1 MRSFDA
7 AEYDLKI
14 FKDLGFIRNKCSVCG
29 QFFWSLNPNQKECGD
44 APCVTYSF
52 IGDPPGRALTLDQ
65 LRAEFVGFFQR
76 NGHTFLNFYPVV
88 CRWRDDL
95 YLNDASIVNFQPYT
109 TNGIVPPPANPLVVV
124 QPCIR
129 LVDLD
134 LVALTL
140 GRHLSSF
147 EMGGYHAFNSAQ
159 LGEIYWKDKTVDYC
173 QRFFTEAL
181 KVPGEA
187 ITYKESVWS
196 GGGNAGPC
204 VEVLVGG
211 LEVSTLVFMKF
222 KELPDGNLVELPV
235 RTVDTGTG
243 MERNCWLLS
252 GKPTC
257 FHAVYGPLLGKV
269 LNLTGISMDDDFL
282 ASYAKVAS
290 ELGLGLRGFDK
301 GNVSEVRSAIASKL
315 GLDLKEVLSKVQDL
329 ENIFRALDH
338 VRSLILVLSE
348 GVVPSNVGVGYLARL
363 LYRRT
368 ARLLQALDIFGSYR
382 ELVKWQTDYWGRAF
396 PSLVSAERDVIEVLE
411 AEEEKFLQTTRR
423 GEEMVERMI
432 EKGDAEEVAR
442 RLVELY
448 DSHGLPP
455 EFVADISAKRGVKIS
470 VPDDFYSLVAK
481 RHTTAP
487 PQKSDERALRLE
499 EATKD
504 LPATRLLYYDDPNLL
519 ECSSKV
525 LRALEGN
532 LLVLDRTTFYAEGG
546 GQPPDL
552 GRIST
557 SEGSCDVVDVEK
569 VRDVV
574 LHRVE
579 GTDFKEGETVH
590 CQVDPDRRHSLRRSH
605 TSTHIVNG
613 SARAV
618 LGNHVW
624 QTGAQKGVAESRLD
638 ITHYKAL
645 SHEEVDAIEKMA
657 NRIVV
662 QNLPVGAAFLPRNA
676 AESKYGFRLYQ
687 GGAVPTKEVRV
698 ITIGDW
704 EAEACGGIHLN
715 STGEAGMIKI
725 VKVDRIQDGVERITF
740 RAGPP
745 AIDYIQGLER
755 RARESSSMMGVPV
768 ENLTSAIKS
777 LQEELKRSRKLLE
790 ERTKAEAGF
799 EAENLLSRAETIE
812 GARCAVHMSSE
823 AIDYLIELGRDITS
837 IDGSSIC
844 VLFSI
849 LERTEFVVFAGKDV
863 ARGFDAGAFAT
874 ELARRLDGGGGGKRL
889 FGKGGVGKRLAA
901 EELRSIT
908 LNLLHEL
915 LRHRRA

>member
-1 MRSFDA
+1 LRSFDA

-29 QFFWSLNPNQKECGD
+29 QYFWSLNPNQRKCGD

-52 IGDPPGRALTLDQ
+52 IGDPPGRTLTLDQ
-65 LRAEFVGFFQR
+65 VRAEFVGFFQK

-159 LGEIYWKDKTVDYC
+159 WGEIYWKDETVSYC
-173 QRFFTEAL
+173 QQFFTEAL
-181 KVPGEA
+181 KIPGEA
-187 ITYKESVWS
+187 ITYKENIWS
-196 GGGNAGPC
+196 GGGNVGPC
-204 VEVLVGG
+204 LEVLVGG

-222 KELPDGNLVELPV
+222 KELPDGDLVELPV

-257 FHAVYGPLLGKV
+257 FHAVYGPLLEK
-269 LNLTGISMDDDFL
+269 LLDLTGLSMDDDFL

-290 ELGLGLRGFDK
+290 GFSFDK
-301 GNVSEVRSAIASKL
+301 GNVSEIRSAIAPKL
-315 GLDLKEVLSKVQDL
+315 GLDVNEVLSRIQGLD
-329 ENIFRALDH
+329 NIFRVLDH

-348 GVVPSNVGVGYLARL
+348 GVVPSNVGVGYLTRL

-368 ARLLQALDIFGSYR
+368 ARLLQTLDIFGSYKQ
-382 ELVKWQTDYWGRAF
+382 LVKWQVDYWGKTF
-396 PSLVSAERDVIEVLE
+396 PLLVSAERDVLEVLE

-423 GEEMVERMI
+423 GEEMVERML
-432 EKGDAEEVAR
+432 EKGNAEEVASK
-442 RLVELY
+442 LVELY

-455 EFVADISAKRGVKIS
+455 EFVADISAKRGVQIS
-470 VPDDFYSLVAK
+470 VPDNFYGLVAK
-481 RHTTAP
+481 RHSTAP
-487 PQKSDERALRLE
+487 PQRGDERAFRLE
-499 EATKD
+499 EKTKD
-504 LPATRLLYYDDPNLL
+504 LSATRLLYYDDPNML

-525 LRALEGN
+525 LRVLEDN
-532 LLVLDRTTFYAEGG
+532 HIVLDRTTFYAEGG

-552 GRIST
+552 GRMIT
-557 SEGSCDVVDVEK
+557 FEGSCDVVDVEK

-574 LHRVE
+574 LHKVE
-579 GTDFKEGETVH
+579 GTIPKEGATVH
-590 CQVDPDRRHSLRRSH
+590 CQVDSDRRHSLRRSH

-638 ITHYKAL
+638 VTHYRAL

-657 NRIVV
+657 NQIVIG
-662 QNLPVGAAFLPRNA
+662 NLPVGAAFLPRNV

-687 GGAVPTKEVRV
+687 GGVVPAKEVRV
-698 ITIGDW
+698 VTIGDW

-715 STGEAGMIKI
+715 STGETGVIKI

-755 RARESSSMMGVPV
+755 RVRESSSMMGVPV
-768 ENLTSAIKS
+768 ENLASAIKS
-777 LQEELKRSRKLLE
+777 VQEELKRSRKMLE
-790 ERTKAEAGF
+790 ERTKAEAAS
-799 EAENLLSRAETIE
+799 EAENLLSRAETIG
-812 GARCAVHMSSE
+812 GARCTVHTSSE
-823 AIDYLIELGRDITS
+823 SVDYLIELGRDITS
-837 IDGSSIC
+837 IDGSSVC
-844 VLFSI
+844 VLFSV
-849 LERTEFVVFAGKDV
+849 LERTEFVVFAGRDV
-863 ARGFDAGAFAT
+863 AKANGFDAGAFAA
-874 ELARRLDGGGGGKRL
+874 ELARRLNGGGGGKRL

-908 LNLLHEL
+908 FNLLHES
-915 LRHRRA
+915 LRHR

>member
-29 QFFWSLNPNQKECGD
+29 QYFWSLNPNQRKCGD

-52 IGDPPGRALTLDQ
+52 IGDPPGRTLTLDQ
-65 LRAEFVGFFQR
+65 VRAEFVGFFQK

-159 LGEIYWKDKTVDYC
+159 WGEIYWKDETVSYC
-173 QRFFTEAL
+173 QQFFTEAL
-181 KVPGEA
+181 KIPGEA
-187 ITYKESVWS
+187 ITYKENIWS
-196 GGGNAGPC
+196 GGGNVGPC
-204 VEVLVGG
+204 LEVLVGG

-222 KELPDGNLVELPV
+222 KELPDGDLVELPV

-257 FHAVYGPLLGKV
+257 FHAVYGPLLEK
-269 LNLTGISMDDDFL
+269 LLDLTGLSMDDDFL

-290 ELGLGLRGFDK
+290 GFSFDK
-301 GNVSEVRSAIASKL
+301 GNVSEIRSAIAPKL
-315 GLDLKEVLSKVQDL
+315 GLDVNEVLSRIQGLD
-329 ENIFRALDH
+329 NIFRVLDH

-348 GVVPSNVGVGYLARL
+348 GVVPSNVGVGYLTRL

-368 ARLLQALDIFGSYR
+368 ARLLQTLDIFGSYKQ
-382 ELVKWQTDYWGRAF
+382 LVKWQVDYWGKTF
-396 PSLVSAERDVIEVLE
+396 PLLVSAERDVLEVLE

-423 GEEMVERMI
+423 GEEMVERML
-432 EKGDAEEVAR
+432 EKGNAEEVASK
-442 RLVELY
+442 LVELY

-455 EFVADISAKRGVKIS
+455 EFVADISAKRGVQIS
-470 VPDDFYSLVAK
+470 VPDNFYGLVAK
-481 RHTTAP
+481 RHSTAP
-487 PQKSDERALRLE
+487 PQRGDERAFRLE
-499 EATKD
+499 EKTKD
-504 LPATRLLYYDDPNLL
+504 LSATRLLYYDDPNML

-525 LRALEGN
+525 LRVLEDN
-532 LLVLDRTTFYAEGG
+532 HIVLDRTTFYAEGG

-552 GRIST
+552 GRMIT
-557 SEGSCDVVDVEK
+557 FEGSCDVVDVEK

-574 LHRVE
+574 LHKVE
-579 GTDFKEGETVH
+579 GTIPKEGATVH
-590 CQVDPDRRHSLRRSH
+590 CQVDSDRRHSLRRSH

-638 ITHYKAL
+638 VTHYRAL

-657 NRIVV
+657 NQIVIG
-662 QNLPVGAAFLPRNA
+662 NLPVGAAFLPRNV

-687 GGAVPTKEVRV
+687 GGVVPAKEVRV
-698 ITIGDW
+698 VTIGDW

-715 STGEAGMIKI
+715 STGETGVIKI

-755 RARESSSMMGVPV
+755 RVRESSSMMGVPV
-768 ENLTSAIKS
+768 ENLASAIKS
-777 LQEELKRSRKLLE
+777 VQEELKRSRKMLE
-790 ERTKAEAGF
+790 ERTKAEAAS
-799 EAENLLSRAETIE
+799 EAENLLSRAETIG
-812 GARCAVHMSSE
+812 GARCTVHTSSE
-823 AIDYLIELGRDITS
+823 SVDYLIELGRDITS
-837 IDGSSIC
+837 IDGSSVC
-844 VLFSI
+844 VLFSV
-849 LERTEFVVFAGKDV
+849 LERTEFVVFAGRDV
-863 ARGFDAGAFAT
+863 AKANGFDAGAFAA
-874 ELARRLDGGGGGKRL
+874 ELARRLNGGGGGKRL

-908 LNLLHEL
+908 FNLLHES
-915 LRHRRA
+915 LRHR

>member
-1 MRSFDA
+1 LRRFDA
-7 AEYDLKI
+7 AEYDLKV
-14 FKDLGFIRNKCSVCG
+14 FKDLSFIRNKCSVCG
-29 QFFWSLNPNQKECGD
+29 QFFWSLNPNQSKCGD

-52 IGDPPGRALTLDQ
+52 IGNPPGRTLTLDQ
-65 LRAEFVGFFQR
+65 VRAEFVGFFQR

-159 LGEIYWKDKTVDYC
+159 WGEVYWKDETVSYC

-181 KVPGEA
+181 KVPGET

-204 VEVLVGG
+204 LEVLVGG

-222 KELPDGNLVELPV
+222 KELTDGNFVELPV

-243 MERNCWLLS
+243 MDRNCWLLS
-252 GKPTC
+252 GKPTG
-257 FHAVYGPLLGKV
+257 FHAIYGPLLEK
-269 LNLTGISMDDDFL
+269 LLDLTGLSMDDDFME
-282 ASYAKVAS
+282 SYAKVAS
-290 ELGLGLRGFDK
+290 GFSFDK
-301 GNVSEVRSAIASKL
+301 GNVAEVRSAIASKL
-315 GLDLKEVLSKVQDL
+315 GIDVNEVLSKIQGLD
-329 ENIFRALDH
+329 NIFKVLDH

-348 GVVPSNVGVGYLARL
+348 GVVPSNVGVGYLTRL

-368 ARLLQALDIFGSYR
+368 ARLLQTLDIFGSYK
-382 ELVKWQTDYWGRAF
+382 ELVKWQVDYWGKAF
-396 PSLVSAERDVIEVLE
+396 PSLVSAEQDVREVLE

-432 EKGDAEEVAR
+432 DKGNAEEVSR

-455 EFVADISAKRGVKIS
+455 EFVADIATKRGVKIS
-470 VPDDFYSLVAK
+470 VPNNFYSLVAK
-481 RHTTAP
+481 RHTMAP
-487 PQKSDERALRLE
+487 PQRVDERMLRLE
-499 EATKD
+499 EETKD
-504 LPATRLLYYDDPNLL
+504 LPATRLLYYEDPNML

-525 LRALEGN
+525 LRILEGN
-532 LLVLDRTTFYAEGG
+532 LIALDRTTFYSEGG

-552 GRIST
+552 GRIIAF
-557 SEGSCDVVDVEK
+557 EGSCDVVDVEK

-574 LHRVE
+574 LHKVE
-579 GTDFKEGETVH
+579 GTIPKVGATVH
-590 CQVDPDRRHSLRRSH
+590 CQVDADRRHSLRRSH

-613 SARAV
+613 SARTV

-638 ITHYKAL
+638 ITHYRAL

-657 NRIVV
+657 NKIVI
-662 QNLPVGAAFLPRNA
+662 QNLPVGAAFLPRNV

-687 GGAVPTKEVRV
+687 GGAVPAKEVRV
-698 ITIGDW
+698 VTIGDW

-740 RAGPP
+740 RVGPP

-755 RARESSSMMGVPV
+755 RMRESSSMMGVPA
-768 ENLTSAIKS
+768 ESLASAIKS
-777 LQEELKRSRKLLE
+777 VQEELKRSRRMLE
-790 ERTKAEAGF
+790 ERAKAEAAS
-799 EAENLLSRAETIE
+799 EAEKLLSRAEMIE
-812 GARCAVHMSSE
+812 GTRCAVHTSSE
-823 AIDYLIELGRDITS
+823 GIDYLIELGRDITS

-849 LERTEFVVFAGKDV
+849 LERTEFVVFAGRDV
-863 ARGFDAGAFAT
+863 ARAKGFDAGTFAT
-874 ELARRLDGGGGGKRL
+874 ELARKINGGGGGKRL
-889 FGKGGVGKRLAA
+889 FGKGGVGKPMAVD
-901 EELRSIT
+901 ELHSIT
-908 LNLLHEL
+908 SKLLQES
-915 LRHRRA
+915 LRHRRV